1 MARGTHRR
9 SVSRNRTT
17 EKFSDFARHRF
28 ERDAYW
34 QYQTLDHRWICP
46 YCLAAVRSPQT
57 GRSAMLRAIE
67 RHLAQRCPKCAG
79 GTGPYQPQ
87 EAIQERV
94 RYENIAHLAM
104 TEPAWQVFDHEGF
117 WYSPASLQRVPS
129 VRLRNRRFDNFTV
142 QNMVAHLATCPHYRA
157 GRLHGVAEVQSA
169 RDRGI
174 RVSKLAKNIRRS
186 LGYPHWRQLDAQDHW
201 ICPYCLDHVTAIT
214 VNHHSG
220 IEHHVDGMAHH
231 LLFRCSAFRPDRQEL
246 RTLEEIRAAA
256 GTDAGPPEARPIAPT
271 ARPPIARPSEAD
283 SSERRAAASHGGIP
297 IATPLPDSAD
307 APVARPIGDTGV
319 AEAVPLSFA
328 SGQAPVAKPA
338 SERPADPRPRAS
350 EPSPHAREATPVDEP
365 PEDADSASR
374 AALDAISWLNEG
386 ESSDSGGFNANLQAA
401 GVLGWMDELDREAAP
416 AKGGEEEGTDLL
428 RARDI
433 QQSMLRESP
442 CLPGFTFA
450 TRYQSCSAVSG
461 DFYEFIVLPDGC
473 IGFAQGDV
481 SGHGVQAGLIM
492 SMAKKVLSIYARQSR
507 SPAEVLSNLND
518 ALVEDLGGR
527 MFITMTYAIL
537 DPERRTITWSRAGHS
552 PTIRYNTNTDELEE
566 LNPNGMVVGMKG
578 GPLFARVLQEQVC
591 EVASGDVF
599 LVYTDGVT
607 ETMNRQQE
615 EYGVERLKQTVRAHG
630 QLELEQLL
638 ERVMDSIRSF
648 GGTTEFQDDITL
660 LALGVD

>member
-1 MARGTHRR
+1 
-9 SVSRNRTT
+9 
-17 EKFSDFARHRF
+17 
-28 ERDAYW
+28 
-34 QYQTLDHRWICP
+34 
-46 YCLAAVRSPQT
+46 
-57 GRSAMLRAIE
+57 
-67 RHLAQRCPKCAG
+67 
-79 GTGPYQPQ
+79 
-87 EAIQERV
+87 
-94 RYENIAHLAM
+94 
-104 TEPAWQVFDHEGF
+104 
-117 WYSPASLQRVPS
+117 
-129 VRLRNRRFDNFTV
+129 
-142 QNMVAHLATCPHYRA
+142 
-157 GRLHGVAEVQSA
+157 
-169 RDRGI
+169 
-174 RVSKLAKNIRRS
+174 
-186 LGYPHWRQLDAQDHW
+186 YPHWRQLDAQDHW